1 MELTE
6 GDIRKTINSLKNGKS
21 PGPDRICN
29 ELYKKFGSIISSFLL
44 RMYKKSLE
52 GGKLPSTLNEAKD
65 LEQVSLLNSDL
76 KILAKTL
83 ASRFS
88 PLVTKLTHPV
98 YTRFIPDRHLFHNVR
113 HLLNIRHPKE
123 EFRC

>member
-52 GGKLPSTLNEAKD
+52 GGKLPSTLNEAT
-65 LEQVSLLNSDL
+65 
-76 KILAKTL
+76 ITL
-83 ASRFS
+83 IPKKGRTWSRC
-88 PLVTKLTHPV
+88 H
-98 YTRFIPDRHLFHNVR
+98 
-113 HLLNIRHPKE
+113 
-123 EFRC
+123 C